1 MAGRG
6 KTRDNNTCTA
16 QSQQES
22 KREEICNKKEN
33 NLFHLLSPKKK
44 IQQQITEA
52 LLRGILNSRD
62 LSEETGIPRP
72 NILLIILYHFF
83 ILSMRHFFP
92 FIPHLC
98 FSSLVFSSVVSPA
111 MTSKFRYDALIFSYF
126 LFN

>member
-44 IQQQITEA
+44 NPATNNRSTIEGNPK
-52 LLRGILNSRD
+52 LKR
-62 LSEETGIPRP
+62 SE
-72 NILLIILYHFF
+72 
-83 ILSMRHFFP
+83 
-92 FIPHLC
+92 
-98 FSSLVFSSVVSPA
+98 
-111 MTSKFRYDALIFSYF
+111 
-126 LFN
+126 

>member
-44 IQQQITEA
+44 IEKKNPATNNRSTIEGNPK
-52 LLRGILNSRD
+52 LKR
-62 LSEETGIPRP
+62 SE
-72 NILLIILYHFF
+72 
-83 ILSMRHFFP
+83 
-92 FIPHLC
+92 
-98 FSSLVFSSVVSPA
+98 
-111 MTSKFRYDALIFSYF
+111 
-126 LFN
+126 